1 MFDVVTKTLR
11 SADGTELYAEARGDS
26 SKPSVVFIHG
36 FSMSTEVWREV
47 FADSEWLKD
56 VYIVAY
62 DVRGHGRSGK
72 PEDEE
77 SWTSKRLAEDFDTI
91 VQAFGLDKPFVA
103 AWSFGGVNVTDILSF
118 HSPSYLSGI
127 IFIAAFP
134 YTTSLPS
141 VASPFGLT
149 LIPPLLSN
157 NSVPHFQIYSTNFV
171 EAILQPSFNPPY
183 LIRLSLLGSLLTQPR
198 ACAQRLLTRSQDE
211 KGFLEAGKGGLPLLI
226 LEGEKDV
233 LWKDMKSVSFEGGSH
248 MFFMEFPDRFR
259 EEVLGFVRRVVGDH
273 FVNVEISKLCST
285 RTFSFYVHLADGL
298 LNLYTNR
305 ERDSKR
311 TLGCKLFTSSS
322 SHFQKSSIFA
332 S

>member
-157 NSVPHFQIYSTNFV
+157 DSVPNFQIYSTNFV
-171 EAILQPSFNPPY
+171 DAILQPSFNPPY

-198 ACAQRLLTRSQDE
+198 GCAQRLLTRSQDE

-233 LWKDMKSVSFEGGSH
+233 LVLPDSCAKACNQVDGSDEQWKDMKSVSFEGGSH

-259 EEVLGFVRRVVGDH
+259 EEVLGFVRRVVGDRDSSMIREQEEEKKQSTC
-273 FVNVEISKLCST
+273 EIS
-285 RTFSFYVHLADGL
+285 
-298 LNLYTNR
+298 
-305 ERDSKR
+305 
-311 TLGCKLFTSSS
+311 
-322 SHFQKSSIFA
+322 
-332 S
+332 